1 MGWEPKKEVVEVM
14 ALWLFH
20 KEHPDVLDWEA
31 DEKAAD
37 AEVAARKAAA
47 AGRAAGQPPT
57 NPGAART
64 EYEERARAMLMIARS
79 NSGSGG

>member
-37 AEVAARKAAA
+37 EKIAAEK
-47 AGRAAGQPPT
+47 AGRTAPQAPSPAG
-57 NPGAART
+57 GART
-64 EYEERARAMLMIARS
+64 EYEERARAMLIVARQ

>member
-1 MGWEPKKEVVEVM
+1 MAWEPKPEVVEVM

-37 AEVAARKAAA
+37 EKLAAARAAKVGA
-47 AGRAAGQPPT
+47 NAEGPPS
-57 NPGAART
+57 PAGAART
-64 EYEERARAMLMIARS
+64 EYEERARAMLIVARR

>member
-1 MGWEPKKEVVEVM
+1 MAWEPKPEVVEVM

-37 AEVAARKAAA
+37 EKLAAARAAKAGANDGLPSPA
-47 AGRAAGQPPT
+47 
-57 NPGAART
+57 GAART
-64 EYEERARAMLMIARS
+64 EYEERARAMLMVARR

>member
-1 MGWEPKKEVVEVM
+1 MTWEPKKEVVEVM
-14 ALWLFH
+14 ALWLFR

-37 AEVAARKAAA
+37 EKLAAEKAAKSA
-47 AGRAAGQPPT
+47 ATGQTTPT
-57 NPGAART
+57 PQGAART
-64 EYEERARAMLMIARS
+64 EYEERARAMLMIARR